1 MTAAIPSLKRL
12 TISSQ
17 GQLESWLAKH
27 SGGAQSVMLVT
38 HANASHPDYVGREHV
53 AEALAV
59 HGWQAG
65 RRYTLNA
72 DLLGHVITKPAA

>member
-1 MTAAIPSLKRL
+1 V

-17 GQLESWLAKH
+17 AQLASWLAKH
-27 SGGAQSVMLVT
+27 PGDAQSVMLVT
-38 HANASHPDYVGREHV
+38 HVDASHRDYVSREDV

-59 HGWQAG
+59 HGWSAG

-72 DLLGHVITKPAA
+72 DLLGHMIAKASA